1 MSELKVMTGRAQL
14 NLQKIKK
21 YNFIYIVDAPGLSY
35 KFKPS
40 ININFL
46 TPSIPRSQ
54 FHQRFT
60 SAFFVQKSFLQ
71 LFSS

>member
-40 ININFL
+40 ININILHTFY
-46 TPSIPRSQ
+46 T
-54 FHQRFT
+54 
-60 SAFFVQKSFLQ
+60 
-71 LFSS
+71 